1 MTKTDLDQAHE
12 QILHIFNSIYPMSEE
27 LENGIRQHT
36 KITTFNKKAHL
47 LEFNEINKS
56 IYFILKGCLRIY
68 YLNDEGEEHTS
79 WLLTEGELAI
89 SVYSFYSQKKSFE
102 AIEAL
107 EDCVTLELTYPA
119 LCVLYQQHLELNF
132 IGRYLTEQY
141 YIRSE
146 SKANSLRMLSAKE
159 RYNEL
164 VLRKSHILKR
174 VSLGYIASYLG
185 ITQST
190 LSRIRSKI

>member
-1 MTKTDLDQAHE
+1 MTKTDLDQAHD

-27 LENGIRQHT
+27 LENGIRQHS

-47 LEFNEINKS
+47 LEFNEINQS
-56 IYFILKGCLRIY
+56 IYFILKGCVRIY

-89 SVYSFYSQKKSFE
+89 SVYSFYSQQKSFE

-107 EDCVTLELTYPA
+107 ENCVTLELTYPA
-119 LCVLYQQHLELNF
+119 LSVLYQQHLEFNF

-159 RYNEL
+159 RYDEL
-164 VLRKSHILKR
+164 VLRKSHLLKR
-174 VSLGYIASYLG
+174 IPLGYIASYLG

-190 LSRIRSKI
+190 LSRIRSKN

>member
-1 MTKTDLDQAHE
+1 MTKIDLDQAHA
-12 QILHIFNSIYPMSEE
+12 QVMQLFNSIYPMSET
-27 LENGIRQHT
+27 LEKSIREQSNII
-36 KITTFNKKAHL
+36 KFNKKSHL
-47 LEFNEINKS
+47 LELNEINKS
-56 IYFILKGCLRIY
+56 IYFILEGCVRTY
-68 YLNDEGEEHTS
+68 YLNDGGEEHTS

-107 EDCVTLELTYPA
+107 EDCVTLELSYEA
-119 LCVLYQQHLELNF
+119 LTHLYKNHLEFNY

-146 SKANSLRMLSAKE
+146 SKANALRMLSAKE
-159 RYNEL
+159 RYHEL
-164 VLRKSHILKR
+164 ILNKPQILKR
-174 VSLGYIASYLG
+174 VALGYIASYLG

>member
-1 MTKTDLDQAHE
+1 MTKTDLDQAHD

-27 LENGIRQHT
+27 LENGIRQHS

-47 LEFNEINKS
+47 LEFNEINQS
-56 IYFILKGCLRIY
+56 IYFILKGCVRIY

-89 SVYSFYSQKKSFE
+89 SVYSFYSQQKSFE

-107 EDCVTLELTYPA
+107 ENCVTLELPYPA
-119 LCVLYQQHLELNF
+119 LFVLYQQHLEFNF

-159 RYNEL
+159 RYDEL
-164 VLRKSHILKR
+164 VLRKSHLLKR
-174 VSLGYIASYLG
+174 IPLGYIASYLG

-190 LSRIRSKI
+190 LSRIRSKN

>member
-1 MTKTDLDQAHE
+1 MTKTDLDQAHD

-27 LENGIRQHT
+27 LENGIRQHS

-56 IYFILKGCLRIY
+56 IHFILKGCVRIY

-89 SVYSFYSQKKSFE
+89 SVYSFYSQQKSFE

-107 EDCVTLELTYPA
+107 ENCVTLELTYPA
-119 LCVLYQQHLELNF
+119 LSVLYQQHLEFNF

-159 RYNEL
+159 RYDEL
-164 VLRKSHILKR
+164 VLRKSHLLKR
-174 VSLGYIASYLG
+174 IPLGYIASYLG

-190 LSRIRSKI
+190 LSRIRSKN

>member
-1 MTKTDLDQAHE
+1 MTKTDLDQAHD

-27 LENGIRQHT
+27 LENGIRQHS

-47 LEFNEINKS
+47 LEFNEINQS
-56 IYFILKGCLRIY
+56 IHFILKGCVRIY

-89 SVYSFYSQKKSFE
+89 SVYSFYSQQKSFE

-107 EDCVTLELTYPA
+107 ENCVTLELTYPA
-119 LCVLYQQHLELNF
+119 LSVLYQQHLEFNF

-159 RYNEL
+159 RYDEL
-164 VLRKSHILKR
+164 VLRKSHLLKR
-174 VSLGYIASYLG
+174 IPLGYIASYLG

-190 LSRIRSKI
+190 LSRIRSKN